1 MKKRTDADKNTPKRD
16 ESLEDQIYDALIERG
31 WLIPQT
37 EEDVLRAER
46 ALAQAECS
54 PLPPELADPYRI
66 IDRLDDDAN
75 VDVVL
80 EALAPGECAAAAP
93 SGNAA
98 NAEATGAQAAHVSVL
113 AELRARTKLPAS
125 QIALKMDVPVPF
137 LSAVGRY
144 PKVVPISWRRELD
157 ARAERKLG
165 TDKGVVMSAFERP
178 YQAQMAASRDGAYH
192 TEQLTPEK
200 ILDRSGM
207 DEKNKRYWL
216 ALAAEGRS

>member
-16 ESLEDQIYDALIERG
+16 EILEDQIYDALIERG

-37 EEDVLRAER
+37 EGDVLRAER
-46 ALAQAECS
+46 ALAEVKCS
-54 PLPPELADPYRI
+54 PLPPKLADPYRI
-66 IDRLDDDAN
+66 IDRLEDDAD

-80 EALAPGECAAAAP
+80 KALAPDAGATTAASAKAV
-93 SGNAA
+93 ST
-98 NAEATGAQAAHVSVL
+98 EATGAQAAHVSVL

-144 PKVVPISWRRELD
+144 PKVIPIGWRRELD

-165 TDKGVVMSAFERP
+165 TEKGIVMSAFERP
-178 YQAQMAASRDGAYH
+178 YQAQMAASRDGAYDA
-192 TEQLTPEK
+192 EQLTPEK
-200 ILDRSGM
+200 ILDQSGM

-216 ALAAEGRS
+216 ALAAEG